1 MTEPTPEQ
9 TQDKATVLVVDDDQ
23 VLRRQLF
30 WALDAEHHVLEADS
44 RPAAIAQLQSGRV
57 GVVLC
62 DLHLPP
68 DLDGISEGLAI
79 IEAARAARPSI
90 PVIVIT
96 GSNSRQT
103 ALEAIRCGAYGFFE
117 KPFNEDEVTHIV
129 RQAARVRRL
138 EAENLKLR
146 ASLGSFRGFGRL
158 LGSSPALERIMKQ
171 ARAVASTSA
180 TVLLTGENGTGKEML
195 ARAVHEES
203 SRVEQP
209 FIAVSCAA
217 LPESLIESELFGH
230 ERGAFTGAM
239 QAKKGRFEL
248 ADGGTLFLD
257 EIGELSQAVQV
268 KLLRVLQERNF
279 ERLGSMKTQTVDI
292 RLIAASNRDLE
303 EEVEEGRFRRD
314 LFYRLNVVPLK
325 LPALRERREDL
336 PILAAH
342 FASRAAEKHGRLAP
356 ALEPALLE
364 ALQEY
369 DWPGNV
375 RELENLMERLVVLT
389 TGTRLGTE
397 FLPEKMLHI
406 RRTIA
411 PEAGQNGES
420 AYESTFE
427 GAVLALKRRLVINAL
442 QAESGNKA
450 AAAKRLAISRSYLH
464 RLVSELN
471 IEKQ

>member
-1 MTEPTPEQ
+1 MSEPTPESMPE
-9 TQDKATVLVVDDDQ
+9 KATVLVVDDDQ

-30 WALDAEHHVLEADS
+30 WALDSEHHVIEADS
-44 RPAAIAQLQSGRV
+44 RVSAIAQLQSGGV
-57 GVVLC
+57 QVVLC

-68 DLDGISEGLAI
+68 DLDGISEGLAV

-117 KPFNEDEVTHIV
+117 KPFNEAEVAHIV
-129 RQAARVRRL
+129 RQAARVRHL
-138 EAENLKLR
+138 EEENLKLR
-146 ASLGSFRGFGRL
+146 ATLDAYRGFGRL

-180 TVLLTGENGTGKEML
+180 TVLLAGENGTGKEML

-203 SRVEQP
+203 PRAAEP
-209 FIAVSCAA
+209 FIPVSCAA
-217 LPESLIESELFGH
+217 LPEDLIESELFGH
-230 ERGAFTGAM
+230 EKGAFTGAT

-268 KLLRVLQERNF
+268 KLLRVLQDRTF
-279 ERLGSMKTQTVDI
+279 ERLGGTKPITVDI

-303 EEVEEGRFRRD
+303 EEVEAGRFRRD
-314 LFYRLNVVPLK
+314 LFYRLNVVPLH

-342 FASRAAEKHGRLAP
+342 FAAKAADKHGRPP
-356 ALEPALLE
+356 ASLDPALLE

-375 RELENLMERLVVLT
+375 RELENLMERLIVLT

-406 RRTIA
+406 RRPPAASNRIPGDDET
-411 PEAGQNGES
+411 
-420 AYESTFE
+420 TLE
-427 GAVLALKRRLVINAL
+427 GSMLALKRRLLVNAM
-442 QAESGNKA
+442 QAEGGNKA
-450 AAAKRLAISRSYLH
+450 AAAKRLGISRSYFH
-464 RLVSELN
+464 RLIVELN
-471 IEKQ
+471 IN